1 MQAVIF
7 DLDDTVFTAEDAL
20 HDGVQDLLTILRRL
34 GVKIG
39 ALSSDDH
46 RVLVRLDEAGIR
58 HHFDSVVCSEHTT
71 EPKGTDAVHLLLTN
85 MRVNAQDTA
94 LVSHTHSDIVL
105 GQHSGVGKTIRVA
118 HGSANDRDRRGADH
132 IIEDIPTVLDVLG

>member
-7 DLDDTVFTAEDAL
+7 DLDDTVFSAENVL
-20 HDGVQDLLTILRRL
+20 HDGVADLLTILRRL

-39 ALSSDDH
+39 ALSSSDH

-58 HHFDSVVCSEHTT
+58 HHFDSVVCRNHAE
-71 EPKGTDAVHLLLTN
+71 EPKGTAAVHQLLQN
-85 MRVNAQDTA
+85 MRVEAHETA
-94 LVSHTHSDIVL
+94 MVSHTHGDIVL
-105 GQHSGVGKTIRVA
+105 GKHAGIGKTIRVTHGPA
-118 HGSANDRDRRGADH
+118 HERDRLGADH